1 MDYHLTGT
9 NVVIIETMCSD
20 LNSDPYLKGQG
31 HTRHLK
37 VRVHMLVSA
46 L

>member
-1 MDYHLTGT
+1 
-9 NVVIIETMCSD
+9 MCID
-20 LNSDPYLKGQG
+20 LDPDLYLKVQG

-37 VRVHMLVSA
+37 IRVHMLVSP

>member
-1 MDYHLTGT
+1 MYNDLD
-9 NVVIIETMCSD
+9 SD
-20 LNSDPYLKGQG
+20 LYLKGQG

-37 VRVHMLVSA
+37 VRVDMLVSA

>member
-1 MDYHLTGT
+1 M
-9 NVVIIETMCSD
+9 MCSD
-20 LNSDPYLKGQG
+20 LVQYAYLKGQG

>member
-1 MDYHLTGT
+1 
-9 NVVIIETMCSD
+9 MCSD
-20 LNSDPYLKGQG
+20 IDSDKYLKGQG
-31 HTRHLK
+31 HTAHLK